1 VKNNYNYKYKLENGE
16 INPLNLKEVEVIHLL
31 CNGENIST
39 ISKQLFKSKET
50 INNHISL
57 AKKKLEAKSRDQLIA
72 LAITNGFVN
81 V

>member
-1 VKNNYNYKYKLENGE
+1 MKNNYNYKLESGE
-16 INPLNLKEVEVIHLL
+16 MNPLNLKEVEVIHLL
-31 CNGENIST
+31 CNGENISS
-39 ISKQLFKSKET
+39 ISKKLFKSKET

-72 LAITNGFVN
+72 IAITNGFVN